1 MISECGKRR
10 LYNLET
16 PDFKRVIRGYDPAT
30 VDQAWAETDRQL
42 SEANAA
48 NKELR
53 LQINS
58 LREQNL
64 EWGNRLKYYE
74 QIEKD
79 LRDALLSAQR
89 IANQV
94 KEEATKQADVLM
106 QSARSESETLIS
118 EATRISE
125 SKEIELETMLME
137 KRQEIL
143 QIDEQIQ
150 ELVAQ
155 KTEVQTLVDQ
165 AMHYL
170 EKVMRLLEPSTI
182 SAISSEQ
189 ESSERYSE

>member
-1 MISECGKRR
+1 M
-10 LYNLET
+10 ET
-16 PDFKRVIRGYDPAT
+16 PDFKRVFRGYDSEA

-58 LREQNL
+58 LREQNS

-89 IANQV
+89 VATQI
-94 KEEATKQADVLM
+94 KDEAIKQSDEIL
-106 QSARSESETLIS
+106 QSAQRESETLIS

-125 SKEIELETMLME
+125 TKGIEAETTLIEKRLEIVQIEEQIQGLME
-137 KRQEIL
+137 KKSEL
-143 QIDEQIQ
+143 QAM
-150 ELVAQ
+150 L
-155 KTEVQTLVDQ
+155 DQ

-170 EKVMRLLEPSTI
+170 DMTKELLK
-182 SAISSEQ
+182 
-189 ESSERYSE
+189 

>member
-1 MISECGKRR
+1 MES
-10 LYNLET
+10 
-16 PDFKRVIRGYDPAT
+16 PDFKRVIRGYDPEA

-42 SEANAA
+42 SEANAT

-94 KEEATKQADVLM
+94 KEEATKQASELI
-106 QSARSESETLIS
+106 QATRSESETLLN
-118 EATRISE
+118 EATRLS
-125 SKEIELETMLME
+125 SLKEIEVETLLIDKRLE
-137 KRQEIL
+137 II
-143 QIDEQIQ
+143 QIEETIQ
-150 ELVAQ
+150 GLAEQ
-155 KTEVQTLVDQ
+155 KTELKTLVEQ
-165 AMHYL
+165 AIQHL
-170 EKVMRLLEPSTI
+170 EIVMGLLRPLTTPS
-182 SAISSEQ
+182 E
-189 ESSERYSE
+189 

>member
-1 MISECGKRR
+1 M
-10 LYNLET
+10 ET

>member
-1 MISECGKRR
+1 M
-10 LYNLET
+10 ET
-16 PDFKRVIRGYDPAT
+16 PDFKRVIRGYDPEA

-42 SEANAA
+42 SEANAT

-94 KEEATKQADVLM
+94 KEEATKQANELI
-106 QSARSESETLIS
+106 QSTRSESETLLS
-118 EATRISE
+118 EATRLSE
-125 SKEIELETMLME
+125 LKEIEVETLLIDKRLE
-137 KRQEIL
+137 IV
-143 QIDEQIQ
+143 QIEEQIQ
-150 ELVAQ
+150 SLAEQ
-155 KTEVQTLVDQ
+155 KAEIQTLVDQ
-165 AMHYL
+165 AIHHL
-170 EKVMRLLEPSTI
+170 EMVMGLLGPSTV
-182 SAISSEQ
+182 SSEQ
-189 ESSERYSE
+189 DSE